1 MKQLRAAAKE
11 AWCNYRVEASGK
23 KVAPSWKKVFERERN
38 RQDDMYGIVEW
49 PENITK
55 PHTGSSVRYK
65 IDADSLSTENA
76 KTIRGG
82 FQY

>member
-1 MKQLRAAAKE
+1 MKELRAAVKE
-11 AWCNYRVEASGK
+11 AWFEASGK

-49 PENITK
+49 PENITR
-55 PHTGSSVRYK
+55 PHTGSNVRYK
-65 IDADSLSTENA
+65 IDTDSLSTENS